1 MFSGTPFACP
11 SCNATLPPSATT
23 CPGCGSQVSNPV
35 TLGAAGGRTPSA
47 MDDDAA
53 LAWQNLIQRLR
64 ERTVGEYEILT
75 ELAHGGM
82 AAVYLAWHHAL
93 HKHVVLKVMSPAVM
107 RTQGMID
114 RFGSEARTQARLEHP
129 NIATVHGVCLD
140 ADLHYIV
147 MQYVPGRSLS
157 EAERAEN
164 AAGRKLSLPVI
175 RSLLFQI
182 GSAVSHAH
190 CEGVIHRDIKPGN
203 VMLRA
208 NGDAVVTDFGIAKV
222 LDNPSLTMTG
232 TVVGTAPYMS
242 PEQCYAAKLTAAS
255 DQYSLGVLAYELLTG
270 ITPFTGSSFVVMQA
284 HVSETP
290 SPVTS
295 RRADCP
301 AEVEAAVMRMLAK
314 KPADRFPD
322 ISDAL
327 EAIGATPAATFPNDP
342 VRRELVRLADAE
354 GVRAR
359 LGDVF
364 LTPPGPAPD
373 GVRPLPPRVPTP
385 APHSPVTTGA
395 ISSIRVTA
403 ERSELKEGDVL
414 GLVVHLLDRHGNA
427 ISGRSV
433 VWRSRHPQI
442 ATVNQQG
449 FVTAHAPGQAVLTA
463 TCDRKTATIAVVVAQ
478 R

>member
-1 MFSGTPFACP
+1 
-11 SCNATLPPSATT
+11 
-23 CPGCGSQVSNPV
+23 
-35 TLGAAGGRTPSA
+35 
-47 MDDDAA
+47 MDADAA
-53 LAWQNLIQRLR
+53 LAWENLIQRLR
-64 ERTVGEYEILT
+64 ERTIGEYEILT

-140 ADLHYIV
+140 ADVHYIV

-157 EAERAEN
+157 EVQRAEK
-164 AAGRKLSLPVI
+164 AAGRTLALPVI
-175 RSLLFQI
+175 RSLLCQI
-182 GSAVSHAH
+182 GSALLHAH
-190 CEGVIHRDIKPGN
+190 RDGVIHRDVKPGN

-242 PEQCYAAKLTAAS
+242 PEQCYAAELTGAS

-270 ITPFTGSSFVVMQA
+270 ITPFTGNSFVVMQA

-290 SPVTS
+290 APVTS

-301 AEVEAAVMRMLAK
+301 AEVEAAVLRMLAK
-314 KPADRFPD
+314 KPGDRFPD
-322 ISDAL
+322 IADAL
-327 EAIGATPAATFPNDP
+327 EAIGATSAAALPNDP

-354 GVRAR
+354 GVRAG

-364 LTPPGPAPD
+364 RAPSSPTPD
-373 GVRPLPPRVPTP
+373 GMRPLRPRVPTP
-385 APHSPVTTGA
+385 APHSPVSGGRSPVPTTGA

-403 ERSELKEGDVL
+403 ERSELWEGEVL
-414 GLVVHLLDRHGNA
+414 GLVVHMLDRYGNA
-427 ISGRSV
+427 VSDRPV
-433 VWRSRHPQI
+433 VWRSRHPHI
-442 ATVNQQG
+442 ATVDMQG
-449 FVTAHAPGQAVLTA
+449 FVTTRSPGQAVLTA
-463 TCDRKTATIAVVVAQ
+463 TCDGKTATIAVVVAQ